1 MVIYPSFV
9 FHLSSNLHY
18 SYVYSMLL
26 LNFITLL
33 NFIII
38 NCFLYWFDYKYLHN
52 GHMPYIYNIK
62 LFKVYPT
69 IEEHSSITLICLMD
83 ISFSQTF
90 ISKNGFICFN
100 LTIFIVTVTDFIDFV
115 NFVDD
120 VIDFVGFIDIVTN
133 YYIELN
139 FLGQDFFFHEFS
151 KLYSNLDHI
160 QGEGNKFL
168 LDFTFSNLIYRIAK
182 HHHRILY

>member
-9 FHLSSNLHY
+9 FLLSSNLHY

-26 LNFITLL
+26 NFIMLPL

-38 NCFLYWFDYKYLHN
+38 RCFLYWFDYKYLHN

-83 ISFSQTF
+83 ISFSRTF
-90 ISKNGFICFN
+90 ISKNCFICFN
-100 LTIFIVTVTDFIDFV
+100 LIIFINTVTDFIDFV

-120 VIDFVGFIDIVTN
+120 VFDFVGFIAN
-133 YYIELN
+133 CYIGLN
-139 FLGQDFFFHEFS
+139 FLAQDFFSHEFS
-151 KLYSNLDHI
+151 KLCSNLDHI
-160 QGEGNKFL
+160 QVINNIVP
-168 LDFTFSNLIYRIAK
+168 LDFTFSDLIYRIAK